1 MAALRSMNSR
11 IATVFHLIGELD
23 VNPVRKWIPFFR
35 PTSAL
40 RQFRNVL
47 GEIINFWAALS
58 VDSHCESAPSSM
70 GKDIRN
76 NPKWDKELSLNP
88 CPE

>member
-1 MAALRSMNSR
+1 M
-11 IATVFHLIGELD
+11 VFHLIGELD
-23 VNPVRKWIPFFR
+23 VKPVRKWTPFFR

-40 RQFRNVL
+40 RQLRNVL

-58 VDSHCESAPSSM
+58 VDSHCESCPLSV

-76 NPKWDKELSLNP
+76 DPK
-88 CPE
+88 